1 RTLALLQV
9 HVQSVSGLE
18 SQSTELFSVKYL
30 IKNECFVMQ
39 IGSPRFLILCVLSL
53 DYRSHI
59 QRKFQTMKDANS
71 CPGQTVLLKK
81 RYSELIIIDCD
92 WRAKSST
99 TVEMLFKPDKH
110 GQIPEVV
117 VLLGPAGIGKTMT
130 ARKIMLDWA
139 SGQLYQDMF
148 DYVFYIH
155 CREMNLCTEERSMV
169 EIILKQWPNEH
180 ALKNVAQ
187 ELLTE
192 IFRNP
197 KKILF
202 LIDGFDE
209 LSLFMDLPEGQLWSD
224 PWKKQQVGILLSS
237 LFQKKVL
244 FDCYMIITTRPTAL
258 MKIDRFLQYSRYVE
272 ILGFSEKD
280 REEYFHKF
288 FQNDDQAKQA
298 LRHVKHN
305 GALFTMCS
313 VPLVCWIMCTV
324 LQQQLER
331 GKELGQTWSTLAVVY
346 MLYLKFHQRQRKQ
359 EILRIINGMCA
370 LAADGIR
377 RQEILFCEDMI
388 RKHGL
393 NKEDSLSLFLNE
405 DIFKEGIEC
414 VCAYSFIHLS
424 FQEFL
429 AALHYVREGFLKDVG
444 IMHMLKRSKDVMTL
458 LESYSSSRPDLQV
471 TVCFLFGLINEER
484 MRGLKEMFG
493 WTISFAIKKFLLE
506 WVKILTPTIFQI
518 YLTWERSSL
527 FQFLYETQDENF
539 VKHALQDRTILLV
552 RASSLMEPITTPWQ
566 ELLVWRLM
574 WAKVLPRVFRSQDM
588 QGGTQVLWT
597 VLRNRHLASKLL
609 NMALPYCAWL
619 EHFSAITKG

>member
-1 RTLALLQV
+1 
-9 HVQSVSGLE
+9 
-18 SQSTELFSVKYL
+18 
-30 IKNECFVMQ
+30 MQ

-92 WRAKSST
+92 WSKKERAHKIKSTGQKHAELMERRAKSST

-429 AALHYVREGFLKDVG
+429 AALHYVRAQFTVLVMTYKALNE
-444 IMHMLKRSKDVMTL
+444 RSAWSKDVMTL

-552 RASSLMEPITTPWQ
+552 RASSLMEPITT
-566 ELLVWRLM
+566 VY
-574 WAKVLPRVFRSQDM
+574 S
-588 QGGTQVLWT
+588 
-597 VLRNRHLASKLL
+597 
-609 NMALPYCAWL
+609 L
-619 EHFSAITKG
+619 EHGPPLLRMVVISGKHNGPLFTKGTLQCNHQRLNSLKGSICYTSSCFNSRQLFINNRRLHSSSV